1 MPIKRHNN
9 KEIKLMRKALIT
21 LVMLGSLSTA
31 AMAADTKVNGNF
43 GYRFDTVEAGTAA
56 KSEKDRMR
64 AELVLESKVNDKVT
78 AVVGLATGGFN
89 SRWNDMGENA
99 SLKNVDLHLAYV
111 EYAALDNVKVK
122 LGKMHQPWATSSSL
136 FFDRDVKPEG
146 VAVSFDNGSGLFANA
161 SSVKLVEGGAADDSK
176 VQSLQV
182 GLHKKLGGLHLK
194 GAVALHDHK
203 IVGGTDVKLQQAF
216 GEVGTAFAGKPVVAY
231 VDYMKNDE
239 AKKDDTALAYGVK
252 FGNAKKPQEWD
263 LSVFKQDVEANA
275 QYGLWIDSDIA
286 GNTVKHDGYGL
297 TAGYVVLDGWKVNA
311 KYFDVERGAS
321 KEDYKRLQLD
331 LIYMF

>member
-1 MPIKRHNN
+1 
-9 KEIKLMRKALIT
+9 MRKALIT

-43 GYRFDTVEAGTAA
+43 GYRFDSIEAGTAA
-56 KSEKDRMR
+56 KSEKDRIR

-78 AVVGLATGGFN
+78 AVVGFSTGTFN

-111 EYAALDNVKVK
+111 EYAALDHVKVK

-146 VAVSFDNGSGLFANA
+146 VAVAFDNGSGLFANV
-161 SSVKLVEGGAADDSK
+161 SSLKLVEGGVADDSK

-203 IVGGTDVKLQQAF
+203 IVGGADAKLQQVF
-216 GEVGTAFAGKPVVAY
+216 GEVGTALAGKPVVAF

-239 AKKDDTALAYGVK
+239 AKTADTALAYGVK

-263 LSVFKQDVEANA
+263 LSVFHQEVEANA
-275 QYGLWIDSDIA
+275 QFGLWHDTDFA
-286 GNTVKHDGYGL
+286 LAQGGHDGYGV
-297 TAGYVVLDGWKVNA
+297 TAGYVVADGWKVHA
-311 KYFDVERGAS
+311 KYFDVERGANNA
-321 KEDYKRLQLD
+321 DYKRLQID
-331 LIYMF
+331 LNYMF

>member
-1 MPIKRHNN
+1 
-9 KEIKLMRKALIT
+9 MRKALIT

-31 AMAADTKVNGNF
+31 MAADLKVNGNF
-43 GYRFDTVEAGTAA
+43 GYRFDSEETTV

-78 AVVGLATGGFN
+78 AVVGLSTGSFN

-111 EYAALDNVKVK
+111 EYAAMDHVKVK

-136 FFDRDVKPEG
+136 FFDKDVKPEG
-146 VAVSFDNGSGLFANA
+146 VAVSFDNGSGLFANV
-161 SSVKLVEGGAADDSK
+161 SSLKLVEGGAADDSK

-203 IVGGTDVKLQQAF
+203 IVGGADAKLQQVF
-216 GEVGTAFAGKPVVAY
+216 GEVGTALAGKPVSAF

-239 AKKDDTALAYGVK
+239 AKTADTALAYGVK

-263 LSVFKQDVEANA
+263 LAVFHQEVEANA
-275 QYGLWIDSDIA
+275 QYGLWHDSDFA
-286 GNTVKHDGYGL
+286 GAQGNHEGL
-297 TAGYVVLDGWKVNA
+297 GLVAGYVVADGWKLNA

-331 LIYMF
+331 LMYQF

>member
-1 MPIKRHNN
+1 
-9 KEIKLMRKALIT
+9 MRKALIT

-31 AMAADTKVNGNF
+31 AMAADTKVNGSF
-43 GYRFDTVEAGTAA
+43 GYRFDSVEAGTAA
-56 KSEKDRMR
+56 KSEKDRIK
-64 AELVLESKVNDKVT
+64 AELVLESTVNDKVT
-78 AVVGLATGGFN
+78 AVVGFSTGTFN

-111 EYAALDNVKVK
+111 EYAALDHVKIR

-146 VAVSFDNGSGLFANA
+146 VAVSFDNGSGLFANV
-161 SSVKLVEGGAADDSK
+161 SSLKLVEGGALDDSK

-203 IVGGTDVKLQQAF
+203 IVGGADVKLQQVF
-216 GEVGTAFAGKPVVAY
+216 GEVGTAFAGKPVTAF

-239 AKKDDTALAYGVK
+239 AKTADTALAYGVK
-252 FGNAKKPQEWD
+252 FGNAKKPQQWD
-263 LSVFKQDVEANA
+263 LAVFHQEVEANA
-275 QYGLWIDSDIA
+275 QYGLWHDSDFA
-286 GNTVKHDGYGL
+286 GGQGNHKGL
-297 TAGYVVLDGWKVNA
+297 GLVAGYVVADGWKVNA
-311 KYFDVERGAS
+311 KYFDVERGAN

-331 LIYMF
+331 LNYMF

>member
-1 MPIKRHNN
+1 
-9 KEIKLMRKALIT
+9 
-21 LVMLGSLSTA
+21 
-31 AMAADTKVNGNF
+31 
-43 GYRFDTVEAGTAA
+43 
-56 KSEKDRMR
+56 
-64 AELVLESKVNDKVT
+64 
-78 AVVGLATGGFN
+78 
-89 SRWNDMGENA
+89 MGENA

-161 SSVKLVEGGAADDSK
+161 SSVKLVEGGVADDSK

-216 GEVGTAFAGKPVVAY
+216 GEVGTALAGKPVVAF
-231 VDYMKNDE
+231 VDFMKNDE
-239 AKKDDTALAYGVK
+239 AKTDDTALAYGVK

>member
-1 MPIKRHNN
+1 
-9 KEIKLMRKALIT
+9 MRKALIT

-31 AMAADTKVNGNF
+31 MAADLKVNGNF
-43 GYRFDTVEAGTAA
+43 GYRFDSEETTV

-89 SRWNDMGENA
+89 SRWNDMGGNA

-111 EYAALDNVKVK
+111 EYAALDHVKVK

-146 VAVSFDNGSGLFANA
+146 VAVSFDHKSGLFANV
-161 SSVKLVEGGAADDSK
+161 SSLKLVEGGVQDDSK

-182 GLHKKLGGLHLK
+182 GLQKKLGGLAFK
-194 GAVALHDHK
+194 GGVALHNHKVEGAAADH
-203 IVGGTDVKLQQAF
+203 DLQQVFA
-216 GEVGTAFAGKPVVAY
+216 EVGTKLAGKPVVAF
-231 VDYMKNDE
+231 VDYMKNDK
-239 AKKDDTALAYGVK
+239 ADNDDTALAYGVK

-263 LSVFKQDVEANA
+263 LSVFHQEVEANA
-275 QYGLWIDSDIA
+275 QYSLWHDSDFA
-286 GNTVKHDGYGL
+286 GATGDHEGYGL
-297 TAGYVVLDGWKVNA
+297 TAGYVVADGWKFNA

-321 KEDYKRLQLD
+321 NADYKRMQLD
-331 LIYMF
+331 LVYMF

>member
-1 MPIKRHNN
+1 
-9 KEIKLMRKALIT
+9 MRKALIT

-31 AMAADTKVNGNF
+31 MAADLKVNGNF
-43 GYRFDTVEAGTAA
+43 GYRFDSEETTV
-56 KSEKDRMR
+56 KSEKDRLR
-64 AELVLESKVNDKVT
+64 AELVLESKVNDKTT
-78 AVVGLATGGFN
+78 AVVGLSTGSFN

-111 EYAALDNVKVK
+111 EYAALDHVKVK

-146 VAVSFDNGSGLFANA
+146 VAVSFDNGSGLFANL
-161 SSVKLVEGGAADDSK
+161 SSVKLVEGGVADDSK

-203 IVGGTDVKLQQAF
+203 IVGGTDAQLQQVF
-216 GEVGTAFAGKPVVAY
+216 GEVGTKFAGKPLAVF
-231 VDYMKNDE
+231 VDYMKNDK
-239 AKKDDTALAYGVK
+239 ANADDTALAYGVK
-252 FGNAKKPQEWD
+252 LGNAKKPQEWD
-263 LSVFKQDVEANA
+263 VALLHQEVEANA
-275 QYGLWIDSDIA
+275 QYALWHDSDFA
-286 GNTVKHDGYGL
+286 GAQGDHKGL
-297 TAGYVVLDGWKVNA
+297 GLIAGYVVADGWKVNA

-321 KEDYKRLQLD
+321 KADYKRLQVD
-331 LIYMF
+331 LNYMF

>member
-1 MPIKRHNN
+1 
-9 KEIKLMRKALIT
+9 
-21 LVMLGSLSTA
+21 
-31 AMAADTKVNGNF
+31 
-43 GYRFDTVEAGTAA
+43 
-56 KSEKDRMR
+56 MR

-78 AVVGLATGGFN
+78 AVVGFSTGTFN

-111 EYAALDNVKVK
+111 EYAALDHVKVK

-146 VAVSFDNGSGLFANA
+146 VAVAFDNGSGLFANV
-161 SSVKLVEGGAADDSK
+161 SSLKLVEGGVADDSK

-203 IVGGTDVKLQQAF
+203 IVGGADAKLQQVF
-216 GEVGTAFAGKPVVAY
+216 GEVGTALAGKPVVAF

-239 AKKDDTALAYGVK
+239 AKTADTALAYGVK

-263 LSVFKQDVEANA
+263 LSVFHQEVEANA
-275 QYGLWIDSDIA
+275 QYGLWHDSDFA
-286 GNTVKHDGYGL
+286 GGQGNHEGL
-297 TAGYVVLDGWKVNA
+297 GLVAGYVVADGWKVNA
-311 KYFDVERGAS
+311 KYFDVERGAN

-331 LIYMF
+331 LNYMF

>member
-1 MPIKRHNN
+1 
-9 KEIKLMRKALIT
+9 MRKALIT

-43 GYRFDTVEAGTAA
+43 GYRFDSIEAGTAA
-56 KSEKDRMR
+56 KSEKDRIR

-78 AVVGLATGGFN
+78 AVVGFSTGTFN

-111 EYAALDNVKVK
+111 EYAALDHVKVK

-136 FFDRDVKPEG
+136 FFDKDVKPEG
-146 VAVSFDNGSGLFANA
+146 VAVAFDNGSGLFANV
-161 SSVKLVEGGAADDSK
+161 SSLKLVEGGVADDSK

-203 IVGGTDVKLQQAF
+203 IVGGADAKLQQVF
-216 GEVGTAFAGKPVVAY
+216 GEVGTALAGKPVVAF

-239 AKKDDTALAYGVK
+239 AKTADTALAYGVK

-263 LSVFKQDVEANA
+263 LSVFHQEVEANA
-275 QYGLWIDSDIA
+275 QYGLWHDSDFA
-286 GNTVKHDGYGL
+286 GGQGNHEGL
-297 TAGYVVLDGWKVNA
+297 GLVAGYVVADGWKVNA
-311 KYFDVERGAS
+311 KYFDVERGAN

-331 LIYMF
+331 LNYMF

>member
-1 MPIKRHNN
+1 
-9 KEIKLMRKALIT
+9 MRKALIT

-31 AMAADTKVNGNF
+31 AMAADTKVNGSF
-43 GYRFDTVEAGTAA
+43 GYRFDSIEAGTAA
-56 KSEKDRMR
+56 KSEKDRIK

-78 AVVGLATGGFN
+78 AVVGLSTGSFN

-111 EYAALDNVKVK
+111 EYAALDHVKVK

-146 VAVSFDNGSGLFANA
+146 VAVSFDNGSGLFANV
-161 SSVKLVEGGAADDSK
+161 SSLKLVEGGAADDSK
-176 VQSLQV
+176 VQSIQV

-203 IVGGTDVKLQQAF
+203 IVGGTDAQLQQVF
-216 GEVGTAFAGKPVVAY
+216 GEVGTKFAGKPLAAF
-231 VDYMKNDE
+231 VDYMKNDK
-239 AKKDDTALAYGVK
+239 ATAADTALAYGVK

-263 LSVFKQDVEANA
+263 LALFHQEVEANA
-275 QYGLWIDSDIA
+275 QYGLWHDSDFA
-286 GNTVKHDGYGL
+286 GGQGNHEGL
-297 TAGYVVLDGWKVNA
+297 GLVAGYVVADGWKVNA
-311 KYFDVERGAS
+311 KYFDVERGVN

-331 LIYMF
+331 LNYMF

>member
-1 MPIKRHNN
+1 
-9 KEIKLMRKALIT
+9 MRKALIT

-31 AMAADTKVNGNF
+31 MAADLEVNGNF
-43 GYRFDTVEAGTAA
+43 GYRFDSEETTV

-64 AELVLESKVNDKVT
+64 AELVLESKVNDKTT
-78 AVVGLATGGFN
+78 AVVGLSTGSFN
-89 SRWNDMGENA
+89 SRWNDMGGNA

-136 FFDRDVKPEG
+136 FFDKDVKPEG
-146 VAVSFDNGSGLFANA
+146 VAVAFDNGSGLFANL
-161 SSVKLVEGGAADDSK
+161 SSVKLVEGGVADDSK

-203 IVGGTDVKLQQAF
+203 IVGGTDAQLQQVF
-216 GEVGTAFAGKPVVAY
+216 GEVGTKFAGKPLAVF
-231 VDYMKNDE
+231 VDYMKNDK
-239 AKKDDTALAYGVK
+239 ANADDTALAYGVK

-263 LSVFKQDVEANA
+263 VALLHQEVEANA
-275 QYGLWIDSDIA
+275 QYALWHDSDFA
-286 GNTVKHDGYGL
+286 GAQGDHEGL
-297 TAGYVVLDGWKVNA
+297 GLIAGYVVADGWKVNA
-311 KYFDVERGAS
+311 KYFDVERGANNA
-321 KEDYKRLQLD
+321 DYKRLQID
-331 LIYMF
+331 LNYMF

>member
-1 MPIKRHNN
+1 
-9 KEIKLMRKALIT
+9 MRKALIT
-21 LVMLGSLSTA
+21 LVRLGSLSTA

-43 GYRFDTVEAGTAA
+43 GYRFDSVEAGSAA

-78 AVVGLATGGFN
+78 AVVGFSTGTFN

-111 EYAALDNVKVK
+111 EYAALDHVKVK

-146 VAVSFDNGSGLFANA
+146 VAVAFDNGSGLFANV
-161 SSVKLVEGGAADDSK
+161 SSLKLVEGGVADDSK

-203 IVGGTDVKLQQAF
+203 IVGGADAKLQQVF
-216 GEVGTAFAGKPVVAY
+216 GEVGTALAGKPVVAF

-239 AKKDDTALAYGVK
+239 AKTADTALAYGVK

-263 LSVFKQDVEANA
+263 LSVFHQEVEANA
-275 QYGLWIDSDIA
+275 QYGLWHDSDFA
-286 GNTVKHDGYGL
+286 GGQGNHEGL
-297 TAGYVVLDGWKVNA
+297 GLVAGYVVADGWKVNA
-311 KYFDVERGAS
+311 KYFDVERGAN

-331 LIYMF
+331 LNYMF

>member
-1 MPIKRHNN
+1 
-9 KEIKLMRKALIT
+9 MRKALIT

-43 GYRFDTVEAGTAA
+43 GYRFDSIEAGTAA
-56 KSEKDRMR
+56 KSEKDRIR

-78 AVVGLATGGFN
+78 AVVGFSTGTFN

-111 EYAALDNVKVK
+111 EYAALDHVKVK

-146 VAVSFDNGSGLFANA
+146 VAVAFDNGSGLFANV
-161 SSVKLVEGGAADDSK
+161 SSLKLVEGGVADDSK

-203 IVGGTDVKLQQAF
+203 IVGGADAKLQQVF
-216 GEVGTAFAGKPVVAY
+216 GEVGTALAGKPVVAF

-239 AKKDDTALAYGVK
+239 AKTADTALAYGVK

-263 LSVFKQDVEANA
+263 LSVFHQEVEANA
-275 QYGLWIDSDIA
+275 QYGLWHDSDFA
-286 GNTVKHDGYGL
+286 GGQGNHEGL
-297 TAGYVVLDGWKVNA
+297 GLVAGYVVADGWKVNA
-311 KYFDVERGAS
+311 KYFDVERGAN

-331 LIYMF
+331 LNYMF

>member
-1 MPIKRHNN
+1 
-9 KEIKLMRKALIT
+9 MRKALIA
-21 LVMLGSLSTA
+21 LAMLGSLSVS
-31 AMAADTKVNGNF
+31 AMAADLKVNGGF
-43 GYRFDTVEAGTAA
+43 GYRFDSEETSV
-56 KSEKDRMR
+56 KSEKDQLK
-64 AELVLESKVNDKVT
+64 AELVLESKVNDKVK
-78 AVVGLATGGFN
+78 AVVGLRTGGFN
-89 SRWNDMGENA
+89 SPYNDFDAAGLE
-99 SLKNVDLHLAYV
+99 NVDLHLAYV
-111 EYAALDNVKVK
+111 EYAALDHVKVK

-146 VAVSFDNGSGLFANA
+146 VAVAYNHGSGLFANL
-161 SSVKLVEGGAADDSK
+161 SSVKLVEGGVQDDSR

-182 GLHKKLGGLHLK
+182 GLHKKLAGLHFK
-194 GAVALHDHK
+194 GGVALHDHN
-203 IVGGTDVKLQQAF
+203 VKGAAADHNLQQVF
-216 GEVGTAFAGKPVVAY
+216 GEVGTAFAGKPVVLFA
-231 VDYMKNDE
+231 DWMKNDK
-239 AKKDDTALAYGVK
+239 ANADDTALAYGVK